1 LIVADRA
8 PALDLEP
15 GRAKRSAN
23 RQKRD
28 RFSDFL
34 RAASAQVVC
43 ARGRH
48 DAVRAIDV
56 TSGLRGGVVLD

>member
-1 LIVADRA
+1 LIVAYEAFVLDRK
-8 PALDLEP
+8 PV
-15 GRAKRSAN
+15 RINRSADP
-23 RQKRD
+23 QKRD
-28 RFSDFL
+28 RFSGFL
-34 RAASAQVVC
+34 RAAPAPVVC